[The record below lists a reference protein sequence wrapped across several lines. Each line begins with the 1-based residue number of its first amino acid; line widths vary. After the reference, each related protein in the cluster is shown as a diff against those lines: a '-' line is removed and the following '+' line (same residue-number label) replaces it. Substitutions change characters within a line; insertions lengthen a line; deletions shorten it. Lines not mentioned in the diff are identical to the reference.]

1 MAPITFLHKKI
12 HKKKTLLIFL
22 QSYALLLILGGVFAH
37 TNHFSSAVIASVLS
51 GMAIQAGAWLV
62 YKEKKCA
69 LSFNLISILG
79 LTLFFIYRWFLV
91 RKFYP
96 PAFLVLV
103 SLLLVFKICQALYE
117 YKKFQKISA

>member
-1 MAPITFLHKKI
+1 MAQTSLLHKKI

-22 QSYALLLILGGVFAH
+22 QSYALLLILGGIFAH
-37 TNHFSSAVIASVLS
+37 ANHFSSAIIASVLS
-51 GMAIQAGAWLV
+51 GMVIQAGTWLV

-69 LSFNLISILG
+69 LPFNLISILG
-79 LTLFFIYRWFLV
+79 LTLFFIYRWYLI

-96 PAFLVLV
+96 PVFLVLV

-117 YKKFQKISA
+117 HKKSQKISA